1 MALARLRRQDFHTCL
16 CAIILILIHGFIYYK
31 FSPQDRLILP
41 LAILDILGIII
52 SGAANIPLLNRLE
65 LLFRYTVVS
74 LAILLVMMVRPKEFQ
89 RAVLIFFLTNIAYIF
104 WMLLAKLWIHHQ
116 IAPAWTMLVYDTSDN
131 LERAQMI
138 ARLKP
143 NLIQDSYHLEY
154 KGDIV
159 DIDHFIDILRIGQ
172 IIISLES
179 DSNDKIEEIIA
190 YCRQNGIV
198 AITYEPN
205 KGLEYIRPKQ
215 SWGKK

>member
-1 MALARLRRQDFHTCL
+1 M
-16 CAIILILIHGFIYYK
+16 HGFIYYNL
-31 FSPQDRLILP
+31 SPKESYIVP
-41 LAILDILGIII
+41 LAISDMAGILI
-52 SGAANIPLLNRLE
+52 SGAANITLLNKVE
-65 LLFRYTVVS
+65 LVFRYTAVS
-74 LAILLVMMVRPKEFQ
+74 LAILLVMMVHPKEFQ
-89 RAVLIFFLTNIAYIF
+89 RAVLIFCLTNIAYILWLF
-104 WMLLAKLWIHHQ
+104 FAKLWIHRQ

-138 ARLKP
+138 ARSKP

-154 KGDIV
+154 KGDLAEL
-159 DIDHFIDILRIGQ
+159 DHFIDILRIGQ

-179 DSNDKIEEIIA
+179 DSDGKIEEIIA

>member
-1 MALARLRRQDFHTCL
+1 MA
-16 CAIILILIHGFIYYK
+16 
-31 FSPQDRLILP
+31 
-41 LAILDILGIII
+41 GIVI
-52 SGAANIPLLNRLE
+52 SGAANITLLNKVE
-65 LLFRYTVVS
+65 LVFRYTAVS
-74 LAILLVMMVRPKEFQ
+74 LAILLVMMVHPKEFQ
-89 RAVLIFFLTNIAYIF
+89 RAVLIFCLTNIAYILWLF
-104 WMLLAKLWIHHQ
+104 FAKLWIHRQ

-138 ARLKP
+138 ARSKP

-154 KGDIV
+154 KGDLAEL
-159 DIDHFIDILRIGQ
+159 DHFIDILRIGQ

-179 DSNDKIEEIIA
+179 DSDGKIEEIIA